1 MWQFAMILE
10 RSPVG
15 RVVQLQRGCQVAMDS
30 AKQRNAIPLILGRH
44 PHGEVRPG
52 IERDGG
58 RGIVLGSAAW
68 KERRTDTILAVAEFQ
83 FRARG
88 APPGGLDGKS
98 PAIATHPTAQQ
109 VAAVGVGVVVDAV
122 PIEKRTALIR
132 SGEPGGW
139 RFHPKIPSRQAG
151 DHGEIDAR
159 IEPRTPGRRQRK
171 SNPLFRSPGSMALPK
186 VAPFAKRLR
195 MTEATVNPRTPAPP
209 NSDHRVK
216 PRSRSLVTFQVNFCA
231 FRRGRGG
238 RWWPESSPPTKSMR
252 KLPSRV
258 RTPGNTSGDALVTRN
273 E

>member
-10 RSPVG
+10 KSPVG

-98 PAIATHPTAQQ
+98 PAIATHPTAPQ

-159 IEPRTPGRRQRK
+159 IEPRTPGRRQRAW
-171 SNPLFRSPGSMALPK
+171 LVVGIEIAVERDGSSGQGEAPEEVESALP
-186 VAPFAKRLR
+186 VAGVDGIAESGAVCEKIANDGGHRESANSGAAEQRPPSEAKIEVLGDVPGKLLR
-195 MTEATVNPRTPAPP
+195 I
-209 NSDHRVK
+209 
-216 PRSRSLVTFQVNFCA
+216 Q
-231 FRRGRGG
+231 
-238 RWWPESSPPTKSMR
+238 
-252 KLPSRV
+252 
-258 RTPGNTSGDALVTRN
+258 
-273 E
+273 